1 MALRVNIV
9 RAEVVVI
16 AALLGLAALAWF
28 FTDLEM
34 AGMDAGPGTDPGAF
48 GFYTATWVLMMA
60 AMMFPSLAPMVV
72 VLRRLERR
80 GPAPSLTTPLF
91 AIGYLAVWTA
101 SGIVAYAALKAG
113 RAWTEDLFAW
123 HRAGQALAGAALSVA
138 AAYEF
143 TPLKTKC
150 LRKCRSP
157 FAFLT
162 NSWQD
167 GPAGALSMGARHG
180 AWCLGCCWALM
191 LALFALGAMSLTWM
205 ALLAALI
212 AAEKMLP
219 WRRIAVAAVAAV
231 LVALGTGVAV
241 APADVPGL
249 TLPGGM
255 SSASATDDAHK
266 DAPATCPRAA
276 LRVRTLHVSF
286 RNRGGVERL
295 WSRADANARHSRQD
309 AKDRKPRNYLQ
320 TAAPSCTPL
329 ASDLRW

>member
-80 GPAPSLTTPLF
+80 RPAPSLTTPLF

-113 RAWTEDLFAW
+113 RAWTGDVFAW
-123 HRAGQALAGAALSVA
+123 HRAGQALAGAALSLA

-212 AAEKMLP
+212 AAEKLLP
-219 WRRIAVAAVAAV
+219 WRRIAIAAVAAV

-255 SSASATDDAHK
+255 SSASAMDVTTQMETHQRLVHVQPCAFGRSMFPSALVAVWSVYGAERTQTRATHGK
-266 DAPATCPRAA
+266 MQRIGSRGTTCELPPRVAPAR
-276 LRVRTLHVSF
+276 
-286 RNRGGVERL
+286 
-295 WSRADANARHSRQD
+295 
-309 AKDRKPRNYLQ
+309 
-320 TAAPSCTPL
+320 
-329 ASDLRW
+329 